1 MKCNDVYFVFFVV
14 ILGDG
19 DIDADV
25 QCGLG
30 ILLNLSGDYS
40 KAGDCFE

>member
-1 MKCNDVYFVFFVV
+1 MYLNYIF
-14 ILGDG
+14 ILLGE

-25 QCGLG
+25 QSGLG
-30 ILLNLSGDYS
+30 ILLNLSGDYA